1 MSYISTLQ
9 GEIQYKTEEEYEE
22 AVEQL
27 EEWGYIPKEENIQL
41 NPNTLTITLEK
52 GVYRNLGRNLEVLM
66 KDAES
71 GRVIGISNEFNWH
84 GTVDTPERSE
94 EIGMMEFAE
103 EEGFTNA
110 PDPDDNW
117 DEYVNWK
124 EDVQKVFFSKK
135 LHE

>member
-1 MSYISTLQ
+1 MSYISTLK
-9 GEIQYKTEEEYEE
+9 GEIQYGTEEEYEE

-27 EEWGYIPKEENIQL
+27 KEWGYIPNPEENIQL
-41 NPNTLTITLEK
+41 NNDTLTITLD

-66 KDAES
+66 DNAEN
-71 GRVIGISNEFNWH
+71 GRVVGVSNEFNWH
-84 GTVDTPERSE
+84 GTIDTPERSE
-94 EIGMMEFAE
+94 EIDMMEFAE

-110 PDPDDNW
+110 PDPDNDW